1 MRVTIIHF
9 MNKTI
14 TILITIVCLFNYGC
28 GTNKNGFHLTT
39 DKNELTVEV
48 KKEVSKETTFQEK
61 AYNFGKDY
69 GALLLTVFGLFLG
82 GRILKRKLL
91 ENHISTALID
101 IQNSNKEIS
110 KKSIVIIDDINAQL
124 ILDRDETLKKETDEV
139 IKEQLLKVNE
149 LSIISQ
155 NGSRECQSLIFYLK
169 ETLQN
174 TLNLMI
180 NSKEVIVMSNQ
191 DVFSLVRNT
200 LTSVMHFATQVV
212 PVPRSGKTTSL
223 DTISRDLHKYVNDP
237 KTNKYKY
244 FNQGVN
250 YDPYSAL
257 FMRFYVLNFN
267 NNSIIKRSIFQMF
280 ENLPPVLNMMN
291 KSKIYAPPVIFW
303 KNPETESKFYLFLIG
318 YKPDQKTYFNDGRIE
333 VYTDLIYTNY
343 QDNLLVIDHLVTK
356 NTLVHFSDVFIPKSE
371 FKFDANVKFLRDGF
385 ETIKIKANTEY
396 LHQSFKGNKR
406 KIRRKLVPKKDGGI
420 RNYFKKIW
428 NKFRQKIKSTNNQ

>member
-1 MRVTIIHF
+1 MK
-9 MNKTI
+9 KTI
-14 TILITIVCLFNYGC
+14 TILLFAICLLNVSC

-48 KKEVSKETTFQEK
+48 KKEVAKETTFQEK
-61 AYNFGKDY
+61 VYNFGKDY
-69 GALLLTVFGLFLG
+69 GAILIAVFGIILG

-110 KKSIVIIDDINAQL
+110 KKSIIILDEINTKL
-124 ILDRDETLKKETDEV
+124 ILDREETLNKETDEV
-139 IKEQLLKVNE
+139 IKEQLVKVNE
-149 LSIISQ
+149 LYIISQ

-174 TLNLMI
+174 TLNLMV
-180 NSKEVIVMSNQ
+180 NSDQVIVMSNQ
-191 DVFSLVRNT
+191 DIFSLVRNT
-200 LTSVMHFATQVV
+200 LTNVMHFATQVV

-237 KTNKYKY
+237 KTKKYKY

-257 FMRFYVLNFN
+257 FMRFYVIHFN
-267 NNSIIKRSIFQMF
+267 NNSIVKRAIFQMF

-291 KSKIYAPPVIFW
+291 KSKIYAPPIIEW
-303 KNPETESKFYLFLIG
+303 ENPETGVQFYLVLIG
-318 YKPDQKTYFNDGRIE
+318 YKTTQPTYFNDGKIE
-333 VYTDLIYTNY
+333 IHTDLIYTNY
-343 QDNLLVIDHLVTK
+343 QDNLSVIDLLVTR
-356 NTLVHFSDVFIPKSE
+356 NTLIHFNDAFIRKSG
-371 FKFDANVKFLRDGF
+371 FKFSAEVRFLRDGF

-396 LHQSFKGNKR
+396 LYQSYQDNKR
-406 KIRRKLVPKKDGGI
+406 KIRRKLVPKKDGVI
-420 RNYFKKIW
+420 RNYFKRLW
-428 NKFRQKIKSTNNQ
+428 FKFREFIKPTNNQ